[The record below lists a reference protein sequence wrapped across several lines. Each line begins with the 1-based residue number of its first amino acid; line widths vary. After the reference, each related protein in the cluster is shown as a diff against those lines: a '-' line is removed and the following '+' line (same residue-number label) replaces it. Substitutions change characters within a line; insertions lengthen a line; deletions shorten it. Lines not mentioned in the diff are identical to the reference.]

1 MTIRLASRPARCV
14 SVCAREKQIVAS
26 ALMCAAP
33 DVRLRRLGRLRGAGV
48 WAAVGIRMTRHS
60 G

>member
-14 SVCAREKQIVAS
+14 SVDAREKQIVAS

-33 DVRLRRLGRLRGAGV
+33 DVGLLGSAAPGV
-48 WAAVGIRMTRHS
+48 PPSEARSPFG
-60 G
+60 